1 MEVDEK
7 LLHQVLEEL
16 RSFRAEVLS
25 RIGGLETRMDRLE
38 ARVSNLEVEVKG
50 IRDEHGLIL
59 RGLEE
64 RTAILSSTLTRVAND
79 VNDVKGQ
86 MINLTERVDDHDIE
100 IEILKKAV
108 GSRREKK
115 LGTP

>member
-16 RSFRAEVLS
+16 RSFRAEVAS
-25 RIGGLETRMDRLE
+25 IMDGLETR
-38 ARVSNLEVEVKG
+38 VGNLEVEVKG

-64 RTAILSSTLTRVAND
+64 RTVIISSTLARVAND
-79 VNDVKGQ
+79 VNDLKGQ

-115 LGTP
+115 LGTL